1 MVDGRPI
8 SRERFLAVIRSGE
21 LRHNAMHSSE
31 AQTRIMGDAA
41 VQTVRAQ
48 GSGVYA
54 GQAYTFDER
63 ATDFWIWNNGR
74 WMCVLTQLTRIS
86 H

>member
-1 MVDGRPI
+1 MMP
-8 SRERFLAVIRSGE
+8 S
-21 LRHNAMHSSE
+21 HSSE

-48 GSGVYA
+48 GDGVYG

-63 ATDFWIWNNGR
+63 ATDFWIWNTGR
-74 WMCVLTQLTRIS
+74 WMCVLTQLTRIR